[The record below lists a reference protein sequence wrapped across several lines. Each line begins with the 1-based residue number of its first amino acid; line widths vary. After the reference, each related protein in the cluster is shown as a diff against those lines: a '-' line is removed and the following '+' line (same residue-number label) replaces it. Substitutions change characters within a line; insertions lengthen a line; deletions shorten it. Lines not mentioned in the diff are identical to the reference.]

1 MTGSG
6 GLHTTCYAW
15 LVFGLLLHAQTPQQ
29 LQPTAADVVKRTVD
43 SVVLIVVN
51 DAFGKA
57 VSQGSGFIISP
68 DGKIITNHH
77 VIEGGRSM
85 VVKLNNGAFFPVEA
99 VLADNPDRDLA
110 VIKVAGKNLPTL
122 PLASLG
128 SISVGDRVVAI
139 GSPLGLENSVSDGI
153 VSGFRDDGQ
162 GRKWVQTTA
171 PASPGNSGGPI
182 LTMDGRVVGV
192 ITLSAVA
199 GQNLN
204 FAVPSDAIAAEL
216 TSATSG
222 VSSDT
227 SSPRSAGGET
237 WTSLTSGHDYKLK
250 FDGDYLYV
258 ECVNIPTQ
266 VVQGGGFTRSELKK
280 VGDKWVGKSHS
291 HTPCQ
296 YYNQVR
302 WCSLDGD
309 IEISKIATSRI
320 EGRATGW
327 TKFNCRRCQPEG
339 VSMKEFTWI
348 PK

>member
-1 MTGSG
+1 
-6 GLHTTCYAW
+6 
-15 LVFGLLLHAQTPQQ
+15 VFGLLVHAQGPQHV
-29 LQPTAADVVKRTVD
+29 QPTAADVVKRTVD

-85 VVKLNNGAFFPVEA
+85 VVKLNNGAFFPVDA

-122 PLASLG
+122 PLASPS
-128 SISVGDRVVAI
+128 SISIGDRVVAI
-139 GSPLGLENSVSDGI
+139 GSPLGLENSVSDEI
-153 VSGFRDDGQ
+153 VSGFREDGQ

-222 VSSDT
+222 VRSDGSRPSST
-227 SSPRSAGGET
+227 GGEI
-237 WTSLTSGHDYKLK
+237 WTSLTTGHDYKLK
-250 FDGDYLYV
+250 FDGDYLYL
-258 ECVNIPTQ
+258 ECVNIPPQ
-266 VVQGGGFTRSELKK
+266 VVQAGGFMREELKK
-280 VGDKWVGKSHS
+280 VGDKWVGKGHS
-291 HTPCQ
+291 RLPCQ

-309 IEISKIATSRI
+309 MEILKIAASRI

-327 TKFNCRRCQPEG
+327 TKFNCRKCQPEG
-339 VSMKEFTWI
+339 VSMKDFTLV